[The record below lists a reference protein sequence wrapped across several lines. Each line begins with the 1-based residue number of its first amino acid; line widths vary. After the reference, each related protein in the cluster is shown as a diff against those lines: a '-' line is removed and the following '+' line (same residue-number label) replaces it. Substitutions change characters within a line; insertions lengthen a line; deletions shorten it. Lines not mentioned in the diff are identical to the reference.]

1 MASSAP
7 TYPAYN
13 PAAVPTT
20 MDEKII
26 AAPGPAPSAF
36 TPYLDAIHSLHRP
49 LTNPLVNT
57 YSKFESWKSG
67 FGLYQPGT
75 VENLTREIKRTSYSP
90 SGPDRCQSHPWPR
103 PLVYTFLLT
112 ETHLTNFLFDG
123 ARADLTKG
131 LSLSPAFQVTHSF
144 ALASATQPPSYNFG
158 AVFADN
164 NVGRELVVGLLKNWQ
179 GG

>member
-90 SGPDRCQSHPWPR
+90 RAATDVNLTPDLDPPSTPSYQQKPTLPTSSSMEPEPILPKVSPSHPLSKSPIRLLWPVQ
-103 PLVYTFLLT
+103 PNLLVTTLEPFSPITMWVESLL
-112 ETHLTNFLFDG
+112 LD
-123 ARADLTKG
+123 
-131 LSLSPAFQVTHSF
+131 
-144 ALASATQPPSYNFG
+144 Y
-158 AVFADN
+158 
-164 NVGRELVVGLLKNWQ
+164 
-179 GG
+179 